1 MLRMACLALVCAF
14 APIGAA
20 HADTASHNAQ
30 VLADTLRAEGYSDI
44 RIISRIFGG
53 YFVEGRLDDIYAV
66 FVLPEGNGA
75 PELADVYNDAD
86 HDQSLSDA
94 ELSARVPA
102 TEILALY
109 AAALTTN
116 TTPTETDIGGG
127 NVTETGFSQSRL
139 TLLGQGAVS
148 DHRTETVGTM
158 TLRESSTVEDTFS
171 LSSDQSMSSQGQS
184 SETTKTID
192 RFTIRSAG
200 AEVGNSGVEMSEFS
214 ALTINAPGFDQ
225 ETLRSEILA
234 GMPTSEAISNSF
246 TLPDGDA
253 IRAQILLLVPPVP
266 VIPD

>member
-1 MLRMACLALVCAF
+1 MLRMACLALVCAL

-20 HADTASHNAQ
+20 QADTASHNAQ

-53 YFVEGRLDDIYAV
+53 YFVEGRLDNIYAV
-66 FVLPEGNGA
+66 FVLPEGDGA

-86 HDQSLSDA
+86 EDEVLSSA

-109 AAALTTN
+109 AAALATN

-127 NVTETGFSQSRL
+127 NVTETGFSQTRL
-139 TLLGQGAVS
+139 TLMGTGAIS
-148 DHRTETVGTM
+148 DHRTETVGMM
-158 TLRESSTVEDTFS
+158 TLRESSTVESSFS
-171 LSSDQSMSSQGQS
+171 LSSDMSMSSQSQFS
-184 SETTKTID
+184 DTSKTID
-192 RFTIRSAG
+192 GFKIRSAG
-200 AEVGNSGVEMSEFS
+200 AEVGNSNVELTEFS

-225 ETLRSEILA
+225 DALRSEIQA
-234 GMPTSEAISNSF
+234 NAPTSESISNSF
-246 TLPDGDA
+246 TVPDRAA
-253 IRAQILLLVPPVP
+253 IEAQILALVP